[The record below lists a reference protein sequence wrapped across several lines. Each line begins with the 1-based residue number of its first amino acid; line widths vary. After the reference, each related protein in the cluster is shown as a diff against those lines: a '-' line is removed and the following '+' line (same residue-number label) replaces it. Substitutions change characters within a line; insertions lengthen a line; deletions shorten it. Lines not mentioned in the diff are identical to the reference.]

1 MRFRMLKNLDKRREK
16 CVDYR
21 ISYEI
26 PEFDLSKIDSYHSPL
41 DFVQIFGNG
50 NPIVLEIGCGKGQF
64 ACEYAK
70 RHPDKNIIGI
80 ECVPGVLVK
89 ACEKAMENGL
99 KNLRFLEMRAEY
111 LPIFI
116 KENSVCE
123 IYLNFS
129 TPFPKYKQRKH
140 RLTSPE
146 FLKIY
151 KKILTADGFI
161 EQKTDSKILF
171 EFSVESFS
179 QNGFK
184 LYEVSLDLHNSRL
197 EDNIETEYEQRFIA
211 EGLPIYHLKAM
222 LI

>member
-1 MRFRMLKNLDKRREK
+1 MLKNLDKRRNNCES
-16 CVDYR
+16 YR
-21 ISYEI
+21 IDYSI
-26 PEFDLSKIDSYHSPL
+26 PDFDLRKIDDYYMPL
-41 DFVQIFGNG
+41 DLKEIFGNN

-70 RHPDKNIIGI
+70 RNPDKNIIGI

-89 ACEKAMENGL
+89 ACEKAMEQDID
-99 KNLRFLEMRAEY
+99 NLRFLEMRAEY
-111 LPIFI
+111 LAIFI
-116 KENSVCE
+116 EKNSVSE

-146 FLKIY
+146 FLSTY
-151 KKILTADGFI
+151 KKILTPDGFI
-161 EQKTDSKILF
+161 EQKTDSRILF

-184 LYEVSLDLHNSRL
+184 LEEVSLDLHNSRI
-197 EDNIETEYEQRFIA
+197 EGNIETEYEKRFVSQ
-211 EGLPIYHLKAM
+211 GLPIYHLKAR
-222 LI
+222 L